1 MRIIYDPKFVSK
13 VKEIREYIA
22 KDSEVRAELFLSEL
36 QSHIEDIPVFP
47 YKFRQ
52 SKWFKNEN
60 IRDLVFKGYTI
71 PYWIQKDK
79 IVVLDIFKWTDR

>member
-13 VKEIREYIA
+13 IKEIRDYIA
-22 KDSEVRAELFLSEL
+22 KDSETRADLFLTDL

-52 SKWFKNEN
+52 SKWFNDED

-71 PYWIQKDK
+71 PYWIEKDK
-79 IVVLDIFKWTDR
+79 IVVLDIFKWEK